1 MMIRLVTT
9 LPALPD
15 FRLDL
20 CGEPCPY
27 PAVAT
32 LEAMTELQPDEILE
46 VLSDCPQSVN
56 NIPADARRHG
66 YRVLQVEQQGPTVRY
81 LLQR

>member
-1 MMIRLVTT
+1 LDTSTVK
-9 LPALPD
+9 PD

-20 CGEPCPY
+20 SGETCPY

-32 LEAMTELQPDEILE
+32 LEAMSELKRDEILE
-46 VLSDCPQSVN
+46 VISDCPQSVN
-56 NIPADARRHG
+56 NIPADAARMG
-66 YRVLQVEQQGPTVRY
+66 YRVLKIAQHGPTITY